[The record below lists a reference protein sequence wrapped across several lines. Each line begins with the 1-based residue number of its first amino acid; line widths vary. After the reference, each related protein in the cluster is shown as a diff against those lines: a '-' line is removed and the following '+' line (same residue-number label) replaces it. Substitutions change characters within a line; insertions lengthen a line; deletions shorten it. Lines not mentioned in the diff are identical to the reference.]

1 MKKLMLD
8 VDSLAVD
15 SFPITEAI
23 EETGTVQ
30 GMEAPTPPYATCD
43 AACTYTCTTG
53 ASYLEAYCPPP
64 STRTGCVAGPA

>member
-15 SFPITEAI
+15 SFPVTEAI
-23 EETGTVQ
+23 EEAGTVQ

-53 ASYLEAYCPPP
+53 ASYLEAFCPPP
-64 STRTGCVAGPA
+64 STRTCPTG

>member
-15 SFPITEAI
+15 SFPVAEAI
-23 EETGTVQ
+23 QEAGTVQ
-30 GMEAPTPPYATCD
+30 GMEVPTPPYRTCD

-53 ASYLEAYCPPP
+53 ASYLEAYCPPA
-64 STRTGCVAGPA
+64 STATGCVA